1 MIRPL
6 SLTLSPEQIVRAWSG
21 EPGLVWLDS
30 ARAGDARSWSWIT
43 LRPTLSL
50 RDAWP
55 EWTARTSERANG
67 HEREI
72 DRPPFVSGWIGF
84 AAYEAAALL
93 DPLLRTRPPE
103 NRLPL
108 TLWNR
113 YDASLAFR
121 HEDRAWFLVG
131 SDTRDGEIAAGAL
144 MERLSRLS
152 PLGEASLPSSALSS
166 SDPFD
171 DIVGLETTLQRAEH
185 AARVATILDWIGCGH
200 IYQANL
206 TYRASAPLVAS
217 PVTLYSALRLANPA
231 PYGAYLE
238 LSAAGTAAGISAPVT
253 IQSSSPELFLRI
265 RDGRIETW
273 PIKGT
278 RRRDLTDPARDSA
291 LRAELLASEKDR
303 AELLMIV
310 DLERN
315 DLGRLCRHG
324 SIRVAQFPE
333 IESFATVH
341 HLMARISGELA
352 APTSFEELMRATFP
366 GGSVTGAPK
375 LRAMEILAELETA
388 PRFVYTGELGWLDDS
403 GDLELALAIRTLWT
417 HESRAHFGVGG
428 GIVADSRAEEE
439 WEETRVKGRPLATA
453 LRNAAR

>member
-6 SLTLSPEQIVRAWSG
+6 SLTLSLSPEQIVRAWSG

-30 ARAGDARSWSWIT
+30 ARAGEAPSWSWIT
-43 LRPTLSL
+43 LHPTLSL

-55 EWTARTSERANG
+55 EWTARPSGRASG
-67 HEREI
+67 RELAI
-72 DRPPFVSGWIGF
+72 DQPPFVSGWIGF

-103 NRLPL
+103 SRMPL

-131 SDTRDGEIAAGAL
+131 SDSGDGEIAARSL
-144 MERLSRLS
+144 LEHLSS
-152 PLGEASLPSSALSS
+152 LGSIDEVSLPPSPPSA

-171 DIVGLETTLQRAEH
+171 DIVGFETTLQRAEH
-185 AARVATILDWIGCGH
+185 AARVETILDWIGRGH

-238 LSAAGTAAGISAPVT
+238 LTESDPSALVT
-253 IQSSSPELFLRI
+253 IQSSSPELFLRV
-265 RDGRIETW
+265 RGGSIETW

-278 RRRDLTDPARDSA
+278 RRRDPDDPERDSA

-324 SIRVAQFPE
+324 SIRVARFPE

-341 HLMARISGELA
+341 HLVARVSGELA

-388 PRFVYTGELGWLDDS
+388 PRFVYTGALGWLDDS
-403 GDLELALAIRTLWT
+403 GDAELALAIRTLWT
-417 HESRAHFGVGG
+417 HEGRAHFGVGG
-428 GIVADSRAEEE
+428 GIVADSQPAEE

-453 LRNAAR
+453 LRNASR